1 VAGVAAAAFFTA
13 QARVLA
19 LAPPRSFPV
28 PGGGFSGK
36 VNMQA
41 MLIEYWHVGTSIHA
55 LAKGIAVWL
64 TGLGPV
70 LLMLGCLGVLWLLLR
85 RQSFGLAAAALIL
98 PSAIFWLT
106 NPTPSRHLLL
116 TFLGLVPAAVLWL
129 RSVAGRRFGL
139 AVALTLALNLV
150 AMDAIAPIVIK
161 SYRFF
166 FVSLLPRRVNLWV
179 PMGNPITARIWARR
193 QVDLELDETRQLA
206 DTSEPRVL
214 VCGGW
219 VSMRLVHELYAR
231 GDYQVDYVWKHDS
244 FLYHIT
250 TPKTEY
256 LIYDYG
262 GPPVVSSKELLE
274 RIAAAGD
281 YRDFAIAI
289 APSDQPVN
297 EPATVPAGYREL
309 PIVLPAGIN
318 RE

>member
-1 VAGVAAAAFFTA
+1 
-13 QARVLA
+13 
-19 LAPPRSFPV
+19 
-28 PGGGFSGK
+28 
-36 VNMQA
+36 
-41 MLIEYWHVGTSIHA
+41 
-55 LAKGIAVWL
+55 
-64 TGLGPV
+64 
-70 LLMLGCLGVLWLLLR
+70 
-85 RQSFGLAAAALIL
+85 
-98 PSAIFWLT
+98 
-106 NPTPSRHLLL
+106 
-116 TFLGLVPAAVLWL
+116 
-129 RSVAGRRFGL
+129 
-139 AVALTLALNLV
+139 LALNLV
-150 AMDAIAPIVIK
+150 AMDAIAPIVVK

-193 QVDLELDETRQLA
+193 QVELELDETRQLA

-214 VCGGW
+214 VCGAW

-250 TPKTEY
+250 TPKTDY

-274 RIAAAGD
+274 RVAAAGD
-281 YRDFAIAI
+281 YRDVAIAI
-289 APSDQPVN
+289 APSDQPVD